1 MAEHTIGSL
10 IHAHLQESAR
20 VKERTAEACT
30 RDIEAAVAMVASSF
44 STGGKLLLCGN
55 GGSAGDC
62 QHIAAEFTSV
72 LRQDFPRPGL
82 PAIALTT
89 DTSFL
94 TARGNDYGFDGI
106 FARLVEALGKGGDV
120 LIGISTSGNSKNVC
134 AAMQAARDRGMG
146 TIVLT
151 GEGGGQLAGLSEVV
165 IQVPSR
171 KVQHIQEAHI
181 AIGHILCQA
190 VEEQL
195 FPGANSQ

>member
-1 MAEHTIGSL
+1 MPEHMIGRL

-20 VKERTAEACT
+20 VKERTAETCAKA
-30 RDIEAAVAMVASSF
+30 IEEAIALVAASF
-44 STGGKLLLCGN
+44 SAGGKLLLCGN

-89 DTSFL
+89 DSSFL

-106 FARLVEALGKGGDV
+106 FARLVEALGKRGDV
-120 LIGISTSGNSKNVC
+120 MIGISTSGNSKNVC
-134 AAMQAARDRGMG
+134 AAMHAARDRGLG

-151 GEGGGQLAGLSEVV
+151 GECGGQLAGLAQVV
-165 IQVPSR
+165 IRVPSR

-190 VEEQL
+190 VEEKL
-195 FPGANSQ
+195 FPGTTIP